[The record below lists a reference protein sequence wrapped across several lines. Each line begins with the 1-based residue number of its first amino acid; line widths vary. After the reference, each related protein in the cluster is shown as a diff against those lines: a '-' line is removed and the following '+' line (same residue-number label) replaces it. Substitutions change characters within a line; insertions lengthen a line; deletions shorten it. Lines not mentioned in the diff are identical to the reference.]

1 MGKSAGKVM
10 PRPRGAYDKSETYKI
25 LDMVTL
31 DNKLWIAKQSGI
43 TGITPSKTATEWMM
57 AVDGT
62 TDVKALET
70 EIDAKFASIDEQFL
84 AKDTQI
90 SGIDERVTAAESD
103 ISALESRFVFDSTP
117 KKDST
122 KLMTSGG
129 IYDITHQSMRLD
141 LGSTVLSYDHKTRLD
156 GQSLM
161 LIGSQDSY
169 SEQIDGSIDHHIDTA
184 TMNVSSGNLNFQ
196 QERSLGSD
204 NTHTQITHSTRMSF
218 SGGDAYL
225 ELMNSDIRSSAIKL
239 QFRPNML
246 RCWADSF
253 YDLGQSNYKFK
264 DIYASSG
271 TIQTSDITE
280 KKDIVDLG
288 SEITKSIVMGLRPV
302 TFKFIDGTSD
312 RTHYGLIAQEVEELV
327 NGLGITNKDFA
338 PLIKSPKEDTDG
350 NIIEGEYVYG
360 LRYSELTGLLVKM
373 CQNLQNEVDDLKARL
388 GGA

>member
-10 PRPRGAYDKSETYKI
+10 PRPRGAYNKSETYKI

-70 EIDAKFASIDEQFL
+70 EVDAKFASIDEQFL

-90 SGIDERVTAAESD
+90 SGINERVTAAESD
-103 ISALESRFVFDSTP
+103 ISTLENRFVFDSTP

-129 IYDITHQSMRLD
+129 IYDVTHQSMRLD
-141 LGSTVLSYDHKTRLD
+141 LGSTIFSYDHKMRLD
-156 GQSLM
+156 GQSLG
-161 LIGSQDSY
+161 LIGIQDSY
-169 SEQIDGSIDHHIDTA
+169 TEQTDGSIDHHIDTA
-184 TMNVSSGNLNFQ
+184 TMNVSSGGLNFQ

-225 ELMNSDIRSSAIKL
+225 ELMNSEIRSSAIKL
-239 QFRPNML
+239 QFRPNMFL
-246 RCWADSF
+246 DRV
-253 YDLGQSNYKFK
+253 
-264 DIYASSG
+264 IISSK
-271 TIQTSDITE
+271 ISMLLAE
-280 KKDIVDLG
+280 
-288 SEITKSIVMGLRPV
+288 
-302 TFKFIDGTSD
+302 
-312 RTHYGLIAQEVEELV
+312 
-327 NGLGITNKDFA
+327 
-338 PLIKSPKEDTDG
+338 
-350 NIIEGEYVYG
+350 
-360 LRYSELTGLLVKM
+360 RYRHRM
-373 CQNLQNEVDDLKARL
+373 
-388 GGA
+388 